1 MDLPLF
7 VGHKVLA
14 EGIAGDIRALN
25 AEGKALQHAVIRS
38 LFNADASGLCLV
50 DKALSSL
57 IFHDDGFTI
66 FLNGETVGLLIK
78 EEALGGLSF
87 LQRVIA
93 VGQIIQLVDAVGQ
106 LLHLIH
112 KLSVTVYLKD
122 CAAQV
127 MIGIVFIHLGQLNA
141 AANELVG
148 DLDLDHSAVLIYL
161 HGIRRVIHHIALRC
175 SDFTNHILAIRDVH
189 KGEAAVLCGNGGQ
202 DRLCAVSKE
211 QTDGSSGQRLAV
223 FILLHAVDLPVDH
236 LVGNALS
243 VIDGK
248 LHNGDF
254 LTGIGKDHRILL
266 IREHIVAVGADFLD
280 IVAAEGNIA
289 LEHGFPVFVKG
300 QNLNQSVCRNDR
312 AVCCGKLLGSIEAE
326 GHGGKLVIHTDT
338 ELLILLQ
345 HLGKRNPRLLS
356 VIAEAGSRF
365 GDLNLLPGIDK
376 LCGMGVL
383 VNDHAIGG
391 FHLGDFVFSQIQR
404 LALRRAVCAGSH
416 RIHHLAGAAAQRTV
430 RSVDV
435 LRCLD
440 LIGRS
445 RKSLHRIDRLID
457 PVRRRNRGKHLAG
470 FGNLDDALLRVVAQL
485 HRNDRHAAFLGGILF
500 GHIELDRLM
509 TEHIAVR
516 SGDLLEGVAL
526 AKLQLLRR
534 DEHAGVIGVEGVDGG
549 NLRIGKG
556 HFHLGAI
563 RTEDLEART
572 RIGNGIAGLRIH
584 LDDLNEGLEVSV
596 VDEVAVGLAVLSN
609 KHIKVAHQLT
619 TLPAGNLMHGVH
631 AVGQV
636 LALGKAVS
644 IAGQIVP
651 LRILC
656 RLIAAGRFQIDGKNR
671 AFFGRFNLCVAVVGV
686 LDDGDIAL
694 LHLLGNSHSRR
705 SVQLN
710 GVIGRLCTDRINGAV
725 QKIALGG
732 ADLTNRPVVAA
743 DIIAGG
749 ELAVLVGVVGIHK
762 LIALINA
769 VGGTGKR
776 SVALRRSDLTVTL
789 SDSDIEFLEDVGKAL
804 IGYTVPFHCG
814 ALTVGNHI
822 ANGGVHLLQRV
833 AGADKHIL
841 ESRHTVFIG
850 NSKFI
855 HGQTAEGGSKKMELH
870 TLVQS
875 VLGGLGHGQITAA
888 EYIVEGNRRRL
899 PSEHGNTVA
908 FLGYILV
915 VALFSDGIDTGHQ
928 IVDANFTVPV
938 GGNGLIDALAGD
950 GEGNAVHPAVLA
962 GLDDFSA
969 AIADLQL
976 EKRSYRVADGGRIGD
991 GILNAAV
998 GAVLI
1003 VRPNKNA
1010 AAGSAS
1016 TCGDRHITGRSRIG
1030 GDSERIAR
1038 HAEMKARLTGREG
1051 KL

>member
-1 MDLPLF
+1 M
-7 VGHKVLA
+7 
-14 EGIAGDIRALN
+14 
-25 AEGKALQHAVIRS
+25 
-38 LFNADASGLCLV
+38 
-50 DKALSSL
+50 
-57 IFHDDGFTI
+57 
-66 FLNGETVGLLIK
+66 
-78 EEALGGLSF
+78 
-87 LQRVIA
+87 
-93 VGQIIQLVDAVGQ
+93 
-106 LLHLIH
+106 
-112 KLSVTVYLKD
+112 
-122 CAAQV
+122 
-127 MIGIVFIHLGQLNA
+127 
-141 AANELVG
+141 
-148 DLDLDHSAVLIYL
+148 
-161 HGIRRVIHHIALRC
+161 
-175 SDFTNHILAIRDVH
+175 
-189 KGEAAVLCGNGGQ
+189 
-202 DRLCAVSKE
+202 
-211 QTDGSSGQRLAV
+211 
-223 FILLHAVDLPVDH
+223 
-236 LVGNALS
+236 
-243 VIDGK
+243 
-248 LHNGDF
+248 
-254 LTGIGKDHRILL
+254 
-266 IREHIVAVGADFLD
+266 AVGADFLD

-312 AVCCGKLLGSIEAE
+312 AVCCGKLLGGIEAE

-365 GDLNLLPGIDK
+365 GDLDFLTGIDK

-383 VNDHAIGG
+383 VNDHAVGG

-416 RIHHLAGAAAQRTV
+416 RIHHLAGTAAQRTV

-435 LRCLD
+435 LHCLD
-440 LIGRS
+440 LIGCS

-470 FGNLDDALLRVVAQL
+470 FGNLDNALLRVVAKL
-485 HRNDRHAAFLGGILF
+485 HCNDRHTAFLGGILF
-500 GHIELDRLM
+500 GHIKLDRLM

-563 RTEDLEART
+563 WTKDLET
-572 RIGNGIAGLRIH
+572 CSRIGNGIAGFCVH
-584 LDDLNEGLEVSV
+584 LDDLNEGLEVGV
-596 VDEVAVGLAVLSN
+596 VDKVAIGLAVFGN

-619 TLPAGNLMHGVH
+619 ALPAGDLMHGIH

-636 LALGKAVS
+636 LALGKAVF
-644 IAGQIVP
+644 IAGQVVP

-656 RLIAAGRFQIDGKNR
+656 RLIAAGRFQIDGEYCTLLGSFDLR
-671 AFFGRFNLCVAVVGV
+671 IAVIRV

-710 GVIGRLCTDRINGAV
+710 GVIGCLCTDRINGAV

-962 GLDDFSA
+962 GLNDFSA
-969 AIADLQL
+969 AIADLQIQ
-976 EKRSYRVADGGRIGD
+976 KGCDRVADRS
-991 GILNAAV
+991 AV
-998 GAVLI
+998 GNNILHGAVWAI
-1003 VRPNKNA
+1003 VPIAPHHNTLTQSLLFGSDTER
-1010 AAGSAS
+1010 AG
-1016 TCGDRHITGRSRIG
+1016 RRIL
-1030 GDSERIAR
+1030 S
-1038 HAEMKARLTGREG
+1038 
-1051 KL
+1051 

>member
-1 MDLPLF
+1 M
-7 VGHKVLA
+7 
-14 EGIAGDIRALN
+14 
-25 AEGKALQHAVIRS
+25 
-38 LFNADASGLCLV
+38 
-50 DKALSSL
+50 
-57 IFHDDGFTI
+57 
-66 FLNGETVGLLIK
+66 
-78 EEALGGLSF
+78 
-87 LQRVIA
+87 
-93 VGQIIQLVDAVGQ
+93 
-106 LLHLIH
+106 
-112 KLSVTVYLKD
+112 
-122 CAAQV
+122 
-127 MIGIVFIHLGQLNA
+127 
-141 AANELVG
+141 
-148 DLDLDHSAVLIYL
+148 
-161 HGIRRVIHHIALRC
+161 
-175 SDFTNHILAIRDVH
+175 
-189 KGEAAVLCGNGGQ
+189 
-202 DRLCAVSKE
+202 
-211 QTDGSSGQRLAV
+211 
-223 FILLHAVDLPVDH
+223 
-236 LVGNALS
+236 
-243 VIDGK
+243 
-248 LHNGDF
+248 
-254 LTGIGKDHRILL
+254 
-266 IREHIVAVGADFLD
+266 AVGADFLD

-312 AVCCGKLLGSIEAE
+312 AVCCGKLLGGIEAE
-326 GHGGKLVIHTDT
+326 GHGGKLVIHADT
-338 ELLILLQ
+338 ELLVLLQ
-345 HLGKRNPRLLS
+345 YLGKRNPRLLS
-356 VIAEAGSRF
+356 VIAEAGSGF
-365 GDLNLLPGIDK
+365 GDLDFLTVIDK
-376 LCGMGVL
+376 LCSMGVL
-383 VNDHAIGG
+383 VNDHAVGG

-404 LALRRAVCAGSH
+404 VALRHAICAGGH
-416 RIHHLAGAAAQRTV
+416 RIHHLAGTTAQRTI
-430 RSVDV
+430 RGVDV
-435 LRCLD
+435 RRGLD
-440 LIGRS
+440 LIGCS
-445 RKSLHRIDRLID
+445 CKTLHRIDRLVD
-457 PVRRRNRGKHLAG
+457 SVRRRDGGKHLAG
-470 FGNLDDALLRVVAQL
+470 FGNLDDALLCVIAKL
-485 HRNDRHAAFLGGILF
+485 HCNDCHAAFLGGILF

-516 SGDLLEGVAL
+516 GRDLLEGVAL

-549 NLRIGKG
+549 DLRIGKG
-556 HFHLGAI
+556 HFHLGAV

-572 RIGNGIAGLRIH
+572 RIGNGIAGLRVY
-584 LDDLNEGLEVSV
+584 LDDLNEGLKVGV
-596 VDEVAVGLAVLSN
+596 VDEVAIGLAVLGN
-609 KHIKVAHQLT
+609 EHIKVAHQLT
-619 TLPAGNLMHGVH
+619 TLPAGNLMHGIH

-636 LALGKAVS
+636 LALGKAVF

-671 AFFGRFNLCVAVVGV
+671 AFFGRFNLCVAVIRV

-789 SDSDIEFLEDVGKAL
+789 SDCDIEFLEDVGKAL

-950 GEGNAVHPAVLA
+950 GEGNAVHLAVLA
-962 GLDDFSA
+962 GLDDFCA
-969 AIADLQL
+969 AVTDLQIQ
-976 EKRSYRVADGGRIGD
+976 KGCDRVADRS
-991 GILNAAV
+991 AV
-998 GAVLI
+998 GNNILHGAVWAI
-1003 VRPNKNA
+1003 VSIAPHHNTLTQSLLFGSDTER
-1010 AAGSAS
+1010 AG
-1016 TCGDRHITGRSRIG
+1016 RRIL
-1030 GDSERIAR
+1030 S
-1038 HAEMKARLTGREG
+1038 
-1051 KL
+1051 